1 MAAAARIDSSTHVLD
16 LGCGIGGP
24 ARYLAG
30 TLGRKVTGI
39 DLSPAF
45 IDAAAYLTARCGL
58 SDRVSFQV
66 GDAQNLP
73 FDDAWSE

>member
-1 MAAAARIDSSTHVLD
+1 MLD

-24 ARYLAG
+24 ARYLAATFG
-30 TLGRKVTGI
+30 CKVTGI

-73 FDDAWSE
+73 FDDASFECRVFAACGDEY